1 MHLRQF
7 SVCSAYGRK
16 ICQPK
21 YQQNSQVLPLTE
33 LSVHQMD
40 LHTYV
45 QHLLDFFVLIKLFSF
60 HLFGLVPCSRPC
72 CFS

>member
-21 YQQNSQVLPLTE
+21 YQQNSQVLPVTE

-45 QHLLDFFVLIKLFSF
+45 QHLLDFLCSSNY
-60 HLFGLVPCSRPC
+60 LVFICSV
-72 CFS
+72 